1 MTSRSFVAA
10 LAALILSACTTGGE
24 RPSAAAPAPVAAAA
38 TEVRAPVTILIS
50 IDGFRPDYLRRGSSP
65 TLDALAAG
73 GVSAAMRPS
82 FPSKTFPN
90 HWTLVTGLRPDR
102 HGIVANRMED
112 PTRPGE
118 TFTMATDDPFWW
130 NAAPPLWVTAEQAGV
145 ETATMFWPGSVVAWG
160 GKREPKWPN
169 DLKGGTRPHD
179 WQAFAQAMSS
189 DQRSRALIDW
199 LRRPADQRPR
209 FLTLYFDAVDTAGHR
224 FGPAAPETAKAV
236 TEVDG
241 AVAALVDGLRSIG
254 QPANLVIVADHGMAA
269 ASPERIVRLDAM
281 LPAADI
287 RIVEGGV
294 YAGLFAMAGRE
305 AAVEKVL
312 IGRHPHMECGRKADL
327 PARFHYGTNA
337 RIPPI
342 LCLADLGWRVVAD
355 AAARAKATSLGE
367 HGYDNALPDM
377 AALFIANGP
386 AFRAGT
392 TLPGFD
398 NVDVYPLLARLIGVA
413 PAPNDG
419 NAATFDGV
427 MAR

>member
-1 MTSRSFVAA
+1 MIGRYLAPLLAA
-10 LAALILSACTTGGE
+10 LALTACTAGTPP
-24 RPSAAAPAPVAAAA
+24 PSAAAPAPVAAEAP
-38 TEVRAPVTILIS
+38 APVTILIS
-50 IDGFRPDYLRRGSSP
+50 IDGFRPDYLKKGNSP
-65 TLDALAAG
+65 MLDALAAG

-90 HWTLVTGLRPDR
+90 HWTLVTGLRPDH
-102 HGIVANRMED
+102 HGIVANKMED
-112 PTRPGE
+112 PARPGE
-118 TFTMATDDPFWW
+118 VFTMASEDPFWW

-145 ETATMFWPGSVVAWG
+145 QTGTMFWPGSVVNWG
-160 GKREPKWPN
+160 GTREPKWPN

-179 WQAFAQAMSS
+179 WQAFAQAMPS
-189 DQRSRALIDW
+189 DQRSRALVDW
-199 LRRPADQRPR
+199 LRRPADARPR

-224 FGPAAPETAKAV
+224 YGPTAPETAAAV
-236 TEVDG
+236 TEVDN
-241 AVAALVDGLRSIG
+241 AIAALAEGLRSIG

-269 ASPERIVRLDAM
+269 ASADRIVRLDSM

-287 RIVEGGV
+287 RTVEDGI
-294 YAGLFAMAGRE
+294 YAGLFPTPGRE

-312 IGRHPHMECGRKADL
+312 IGRHPHMECWRKAEL
-327 PARFHYGTNA
+327 PPRFHYGTNK

-355 AAARAKATSLGE
+355 ATSQAKATSLGE

-413 PAPNDG
+413 PAANDG

-427 MAR
+427 LTR